1 MPSPNQRKRKSKTS
15 RRKKL
20 RRPVVGGGS
29 PKVINS
35 QEDDDGLSKLQI
47 FLQDYDRVSINTLC
61 TNNVD
66 KVSVWLYEDNMWGLW
81 TDNKSQKLL
90 DTARELNASVC
101 KHLMTNVFKLDDLQ
115 YQTMKNSFLATDWR
129 DVAGVYKRRGVKGDY
144 ALVVWSPLDVPYGSL
159 IVGYPMAGLVLGSI
173 AGGILPGAKF
183 ANTVKQKL
191 QPKPPA

>member
-1 MPSPNQRKRKSKTS
+1 MLSPNQRKRKSKTS

-81 TDNKSQKLL
+81 TNKKSQKLL
-90 DTARELNASVC
+90 DTARELNVSVC

-129 DVAGVYKRRGVKGDY
+129 DVSGVYKRRGVKGDY

-173 AGGILPGAKF
+173 AGGIFPGVKI
-183 ANTVKQKL
+183 ANTLRQQL
-191 QPKPPA
+191 NGP